1 MMYARDHGILQSQ
14 ITAAAR
20 RLRNKGVRLL
30 TSDHLKVALDSMLH
44 TGGSN
49 DFDVPLDATSLEIQ
63 PRMQRTSIEEHAM
76 STLDSLTD
84 VMRRHPVSCSH
95 TTSD

>member
-14 ITAAAR
+14 ITAAR

-30 TSDHLKVALDSMLH
+30 TSDHLKVELDYMLN
-44 TGGSN
+44 TGSSV
-49 DFDVPLDATSLEIQ
+49 DSDVPLDVASLEIQ
-63 PRMQRTSIEEHAM
+63 PGLQRTSIEEHAM